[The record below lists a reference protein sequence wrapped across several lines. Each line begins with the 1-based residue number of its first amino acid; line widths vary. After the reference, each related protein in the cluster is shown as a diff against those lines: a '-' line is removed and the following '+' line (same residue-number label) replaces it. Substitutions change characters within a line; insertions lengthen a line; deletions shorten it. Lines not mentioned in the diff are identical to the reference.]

1 MLVEWGKG
9 NRKDACCMRNRLG
22 SNGVVFGFL
31 WGAVSGSGK
40 SRLELILLE
49 MCCDG
54 LMLAQCL
61 FRATIRALLVL

>member
-9 NRKDACCMRNRLG
+9 NCKDVCCMRNGLG

-31 WGAVSGSGK
+31 WGRTGSDK

-54 LMLAQCL
+54 LMPARGLC
-61 FRATIRALLVL
+61 RATIRAPLVL